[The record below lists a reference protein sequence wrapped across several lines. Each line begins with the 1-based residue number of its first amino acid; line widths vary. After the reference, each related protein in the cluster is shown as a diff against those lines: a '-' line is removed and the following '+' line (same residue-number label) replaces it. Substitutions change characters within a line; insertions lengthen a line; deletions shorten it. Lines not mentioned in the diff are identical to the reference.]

1 MCSRD
6 IWSNI
11 IFQWKFVFDDSK
23 ELDDP
28 QVSDGL
34 KVISNGNVDYNDP
47 KELNDPQVL
56 DDPKWISIQSMDFDN
71 LKFYGDTSIFDVIVG
86 GNLYVR
92 EIQMLFN

>member
-1 MCSRD
+1 MTSD
-6 IWSNI
+6 QIVFSNENI
-11 IFQWKFVFDDSK
+11 VFYDSK

-34 KVISNGNVDYNDP
+34 KVISNESVDHNNP
-47 KELNDPQVL
+47 KECNDPQVL
-56 DDPKWISIQSMDFDN
+56 DDPNWISIGGIDSDN
-71 LKFYGDTSIFDVIVG
+71 PKVYGDTSIFDGIVG